1 MTGILTAASKFI
13 DRAYSEMVKGW
24 IKMTKVA
31 RLFEEE
37 KIEAVNN
44 ALNAQLKE
52 FAKSLLLEGE
62 DVLKVM
68 KLTRLTR
75 KEIDEIQASIS
86 A

>member
-1 MTGILTAASKFI
+1 MLVTI

-24 IKMTKVA
+24 LKMTKVA

-37 KIEAVNN
+37 KVEAVND
-44 ALNAQLKE
+44 ALDTQRKE